1 MAGLAIALFCVAYVA
16 ALVLSL
22 YFGIRRELR

>member
-1 MAGLAIALFCVAYVA
+1 MTGLAIALFCAAYVA

-22 YFGIRRELR
+22 FFGIRRELS